1 MNPAFLYSHTL
12 SNINKVQQNKL
23 FCSWF
28 ILMTCH
34 LSFTQATTEEKI
46 KTIRLRTDSC
56 SRALPSID
64 ICGSCA
70 SRRGCARCSLY
81 IKLSTY
87 QTTDSKA
94 FITQSNNSPIFQII
108 YNVCLFVN
116 FLEQATKQQ
125 INNT

>member
-34 LSFTQATTEEKI
+34 LSFTQATTEQKI